1 MLDVREVLRPLY
13 TFPYTDNLILRCT
26 ALVIEALSLIQP
38 PHPMPQPRLALDS
51 EDLAPLAPN
60 WPSLA
65 FLTLNVCALKTLQ
78 SEATLAQLPLAEP

>member
-1 MLDVREVLRPLY
+1 
-13 TFPYTDNLILRCT
+13 
-26 ALVIEALSLIQP
+26 
-38 PHPMPQPRLALDS
+38 MPQPRLALDS